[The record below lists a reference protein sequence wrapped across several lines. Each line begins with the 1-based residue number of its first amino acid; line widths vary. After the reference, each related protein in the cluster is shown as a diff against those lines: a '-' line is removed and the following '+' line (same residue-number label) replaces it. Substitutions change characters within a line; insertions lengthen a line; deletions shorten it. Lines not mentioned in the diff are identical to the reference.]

1 MKIEE
6 ARKAEEV
13 KALEQKQVAAKVN
26 AVDEAA
32 DYDSEYAD
40 EYDEDEDKVE
50 IENSKTPLK
59 SEVI

>member
-26 AVDEAA
+26 AVDEVA
-32 DYDSEYAD
+32 DDDSEYAD

-50 IENSKTPLK
+50 IENSKTPPK